1 MENATDPSLQDI
13 PVSLRNLQSATFQ
26 HPLTSPLA
34 PEYDPSTFHPYG
46 INEVQH
52 VNGQVQAFATPPPP
66 PPPPLPPPTQQRQ
79 SLQTPIRYTGG
90 SFVVGPP
97 DLHPPPQQQQEQHQ
111 HHHQHQ
117 QQQQRPS
124 VAFQVNQDDPPAK
137 EIGGHFG
144 GMKAILHPP
153 DLQGWREKLF
163 NVNEMITLTEG
174 E

>member
-1 MENATDPSLQDI
+1 METATDPSLQDI

-34 PEYDPSTFHPYG
+34 PDYDPSTFHPYG

-66 PPPPLPPPTQQRQ
+66 PQQQRQ

-97 DLHPPPQQQQEQHQ
+97 DLHPPPPPQQE
-111 HHHQHQ
+111 QHQ

-124 VAFQVNQDDPPAK
+124 VAFQVNQDDSPAR

-144 GMKAILHPP
+144 GMKAILYPP

-163 NVNEMITLTEG
+163 NVNEMITLTES